1 MCYGSFLCRV
11 TYYWIIHGTV
21 RSYSA
26 PHTNM
31 DYALFMTPPVAEA
44 DIAHIASDQESSRPS
59 ISQDILM
66 LRVAVAFLGE
76 KEQTN
81 WWSSSFLSKSGETF
95 LSPAFPKTAALARVN
110 GASAAAQIV
119 HDEHIGIGD
128 VYHLFR
134 LPENIE
140 HEISQLLAKDGSVLE
155 FITSTQTAKT
165 GLQELS
171 NGETTEGIGPLLIE
185 HDSIDKTLIARMA
198 AAYMEG
204 FRSGT
209 QVYPYLRGSV

>member
-1 MCYGSFLCRV
+1 MIPPTDKDESVVQKSLSKPKSGFNSAQHFL
-11 TYYWIIHGTV
+11 
-21 RSYSA
+21 A
-26 PHTNM
+26 
-31 DYALFMTPPVAEA
+31 
-44 DIAHIASDQESSRPS
+44 
-59 ISQDILM
+59 
-66 LRVAVAFLGE
+66 LRVCVAFLGE

-140 HEISQLLAKDGSVLE
+140 HDISQLLAKDGSVLE
-155 FITSTQTAKT
+155 FITS
-165 GLQELS
+165 
-171 NGETTEGIGPLLIE
+171 PL
-185 HDSIDKTLIARMA
+185 K
-198 AAYMEG
+198 
-204 FRSGT
+204 
-209 QVYPYLRGSV
+209 VVV